1 MSSELDTGTQP
12 PRGPLYNDPR
22 VRSVVYQLGLA
33 AIIAFLVWGAVSNA
47 IDHLQKAHIAS
58 GFGFWTQTAGYDISQ
73 SLIPY
78 SSTLSTYG
86 TAFWVG
92 LLNTLLVAGL
102 GIMIAPIL
110 GFIEGISRRAV
121 HWLLS

>member
-1 MSSELDTGTQP
+1 MSSEQVTGPQP
-12 PRGPLYNDPR
+12 PRVPLYNGPR

-33 AIIAFLVWGAVSNA
+33 ALIAFVVWGAVSNA

-58 GFGFWTQTAGYDISQ
+58 GFGFWYQTAGFDISQ

-78 SSTLSTYG
+78 SSPLSPYG

-92 LLNTLLVAGL
+92 LLDPLL
-102 GIMIAPIL
+102 IA
-110 GFIEGISRRAV
+110 
-121 HWLLS
+121 